1 MKSHSEMDS
10 VEKSILNLAYGL
22 TSSMGEK
29 TQVVEGLLSMY
40 TRLQSLEKT
49 VERLLGD
56 DRFREIVEKRL
67 KEEGFVKRGKT

>member
-10 VEKSILNLAYGL
+10 VEKSIFHLAYGL
-22 TSSMGEK
+22 SSSMEEK
-29 TQVVEGLLSMY
+29 SQIVEGLLDMY
-40 TRLQSLEKT
+40 SRLKSLEKT